1 MKASEFVE
9 ALEKFF
15 LDIIGV
21 IVPGLAFALG
31 VLWIWGSPLPAPPV
45 LKFLTK
51 PEAYWAL
58 LLIFSYVIGHAL
70 TSFGESV
77 VIKAFDR
84 VLPGLKKSRLG
95 KLLPRS
101 IISEEE
107 LITATKG
114 DPIYGAFLRGVRK
127 ALPSFSE
134 EDLAKMSLTSLR
146 NVAMSLAP
154 EQRHTVYRFMF
165 ISLLNLG
172 MATSLLLLFFLLL
185 FANVLQYMARPSGLQ
200 APSLWFLIPMVL
212 LIFPFL
218 ERRFHFY
225 RIAIQI
231 PFSMAVAQLGKG
243 LSAPSKPDSNSLS
256 QTGEHRTP
264 AVYLAGGFQSG
275 WQDRVK
281 IAAPGLRYFDPRWHV
296 LTEHNQYT
304 FWDLEALRR
313 CDWVFAYLEA
323 SNPAG
328 YALALEVGFANALG
342 KKIILVDEKSSIDAV
357 AKRYLSMI
365 AECSNVHFQRFEDGV
380 EFLQKLQ
387 QVS

>member
-1 MKASEFVE
+1 MKASEIIE
-9 ALEKFF
+9 AIERFF

-31 VLWIWGSPLPAPPV
+31 VLWIWGGPLSAPPA
-45 LKFLTK
+45 LKFLAKSET
-51 PEAYWAL
+51 YWAL
-58 LLIFSYVIGHAL
+58 LLAVSYVVGHAL
-70 TSFGESV
+70 TSLGESV
-77 VIKAFDR
+77 VIKTCVR
-84 VLPGLKKSRLG
+84 ILPGLKASCLG
-95 KLLPRS
+95 KILPRS
-101 IISEEE
+101 IISEDE
-107 LITATKG
+107 LIATTKG

-146 NVAMSLAP
+146 NLAMSLAP

-185 FANVLQYMARPSGLQ
+185 FANLLQYVARPSGLQ
-200 APSLWFLIPMVL
+200 APSLWFLLPMVL

-218 ERRFHFY
+218 ERNFHFY
-225 RIAIQI
+225 RIAMQV

-243 LSAPSKPDSNSLS
+243 SSTPPKANSNALS
-256 QTGEHRTP
+256 QTGELRIP

-323 SNPAG
+323 SNPGG

-342 KKIILVDEKSSIDAV
+342 KKIILVDEKSSTDAT

-365 AECSNVHFQRFEDGV
+365 TECSDVHFQRFEDGV

>member
-1 MKASEFVE
+1 
-9 ALEKFF
+9 
-15 LDIIGV
+15 
-21 IVPGLAFALG
+21 
-31 VLWIWGSPLPAPPV
+31 
-45 LKFLTK
+45 
-51 PEAYWAL
+51 
-58 LLIFSYVIGHAL
+58 
-70 TSFGESV
+70 
-77 VIKAFDR
+77 
-84 VLPGLKKSRLG
+84 
-95 KLLPRS
+95 
-101 IISEEE
+101 
-107 LITATKG
+107 
-114 DPIYGAFLRGVRK
+114 
-127 ALPSFSE
+127 
-134 EDLAKMSLTSLR
+134 
-146 NVAMSLAP
+146 
-154 EQRHTVYRFMF
+154 
-165 ISLLNLG
+165 
-172 MATSLLLLFFLLL
+172 
-185 FANVLQYMARPSGLQ
+185 
-200 APSLWFLIPMVL
+200 MVL

-243 LSAPSKPDSNSLS
+243 LSAPLKPDLDSLF

-296 LTEHNQYT
+296 LTKHNQYT

-323 SNPAG
+323 SNPGG
-328 YALALEVGFANALG
+328 YALALEIGFANALG
-342 KKIILVDEKSSIDAV
+342 KKIILVDEKSSTDAT

-365 AECSNVHFQRFEDGV
+365 TECSNVHFQRFEDAV

>member
-21 IVPGLAFALG
+21 VVPGLAFALG
-31 VLWIWGSPLPAPPV
+31 VLWIWGSPFPTPPA
-45 LKFLTK
+45 LKFLAK

-58 LLIFSYVIGHAL
+58 LLVVSYVIGHAL

-77 VIKAFDR
+77 ITKAFDR

-101 IISEEE
+101 IISETE
-107 LITATKG
+107 LNTGTKD
-114 DPIYGAFLRGVRK
+114 DPVYGAFLKGVRK

-134 EDLAKMSLTSLR
+134 EDLTKMSLTSLR

-172 MATSLLLLFFLLL
+172 MATSLLLLSFLLL
-185 FANVLQYMARPSGLQ
+185 FANLLQYVARPSGLQ
-200 APSLWFLIPMVL
+200 APSLWFLLSMVL

-243 LSAPSKPDSNSLS
+243 SSTPTKADSNALP
-256 QTGEHRTP
+256 QRGELRSP

-275 WQDRVK
+275 WQDKVK

-296 LTEHNQYT
+296 LTEHSEYT

-323 SNPAG
+323 SNPGG

-342 KKIILVDEKSSIDAV
+342 KKIILVDEKSPTDAI

-365 AECSNVHFQRFEDGV
+365 AECSNVHFQRFEDAV